1 MMDDCIFLVDDD
13 PGVRKALARSLREEG
28 WRVECFESAEAFVAR
43 PDRAAR
49 GCLVLDLTM
58 PGLDGLQ
65 LQQLLADSDD
75 ALPIV
80 FLSGRADIPTTVQ
93 AMKAG
98 AHDFLT
104 KPVGAAKLGGAVRLA
119 LAQDRRARQSA
130 AIRVACER
138 RLAGLTAREQEV
150 LRGLVDGKL
159 NKQIASDLGIVEQ
172 TVKFHRARI
181 MERMQASTLAELMH
195 MAARAGLEPA
205 SLADRGGALLGGQA
219 A

>member
-1 MMDDCIFLVDDD
+1 MMDDRIFLVDDD
-13 PGVRKALARSLREEG
+13 PGVRKALARALREEG
-28 WRVECFESAEAFVAR
+28 WRVDGFESAEAFMAR

-58 PGLDGLQ
+58 PGLGGLQ
-65 LQQLLADSDD
+65 LQRLLAESGD

-98 AHDFLT
+98 AYDFLT
-104 KPVGAAKLGGAVRLA
+104 KPVGVLRLLEAVRLA
-119 LAQDRRARQSA
+119 LAQDRRARQSE
-130 AIRVACER
+130 AIRVVCEQR
-138 RLAGLTAREQEV
+138 FAGLTVREQEV
-150 LRGLVDGKL
+150 LLGLVNGKL

-205 SLADRGGALLGGQA
+205 TLAGRGSALLGGQA